1 MPGAGRRGP
10 GPPGC
15 VVVAAACTSLSR
27 RARGARGGVREWL
40 NRAVSKTV
48 VWATPAPRVRIP
60 PPPPKQGVLRSVGL
74 LTGSTRHS
82 GCRSLFGRSDSY
94 DVISIDAE
102 PGTSGAALAKAIKPM
117 LATNLQVKDVAGG
130 ASEAEADWKGSAQLL
145 SHRRPRERVALMRH
159 VRRSGGS
166 PGMPRPAW
174 EHDLALLPDVEYFLG
189 DGDLEEVVQA
199 IGARGESNRHRAR
212 PPPVLLRA
220 PSARAMETA
229 VGPLLARA
237 PDPIGRVL
245 QD

>member
-117 LATNLQVKDVAGG
+117 LPTNLQVKDVAGG
-130 ASEAEADWKGSAQLL
+130 ASEAEADWKARPSSLAIDVPGSEWLL
-145 SHRRPRERVALMRH
+145 CVMYGVVEDRPACL
-159 VRRSGGS
+159 VRRGS
-166 PGMPRPAW
+166 TIS
-174 EHDLALLPDVEYFLG
+174 HCCQTSSTSL
-189 DGDLEEVVQA
+189 
-199 IGARGESNRHRAR
+199 
-212 PPPVLLRA
+212 
-220 PSARAMETA
+220 AMETS
-229 VGPLLARA
+229 R
-237 PDPIGRVL
+237 R
-245 QD
+245 